1 MDNCIDTNYHFPTLI
16 FSVVGPPFSYYIIL
30 FIAAAAPAAKSL
42 CCCCC
47 CCQVA
52 LLLLLLSRF
61 SRVRLLATPWTAA
74 YKAPPPMGFSRQEYC
89 SGVPL
94 PSPQHSTRDKQNDVL
109 PPSLT
114 HQHVGRLDYWTP
126 EKPNTTYWASGPNE
140 ARKQVIWLLVHWEEG
155 AQFGFLQKLTSMVL
169 SGSGKM

>member
-1 MDNCIDTNYHFPTLI
+1 MDNCIDTNYHFPTRI

-42 CCCCC
+42 CCGCC

-74 YKAPPPMGFSRQEYC
+74 YKAPPSMGFSRQEYWN
-89 SGVPL
+89 GVPL
-94 PSPQHSTRDKQNDVL
+94 PSLYLLLQIFNNNSIFYENNFL
-109 PPSLT
+109 S
-114 HQHVGRLDYWTP
+114 YW
-126 EKPNTTYWASGPNE
+126 Y
-140 ARKQVIWLLVHWEEG
+140 
-155 AQFGFLQKLTSMVL
+155 FLQLQS
-169 SGSGKM
+169 SGSVLIFFPVLLSPQMLNALFI